1 MVAVSHMIFFQL
13 SSMLFWCSRCTGYRP
28 ILDAFKVFAKADPAA
43 YTEESIAASKGLQN
57 GQSANGAVENGHAE
71 NGHATNGHA
80 THGHGI
86 DEHDTNGHVANG
98 QDTNTGNCDGHDETS
113 KGTVKELVKACK
125 SKDGK
130 VMHCSNA
137 VSALS
142 YHCVH
147 RQRHSW
153 VFRTA
158 DLDLPNV
165 YFVIPAAVHHISPAC
180 SRIVAGI

>member
-57 GQSANGAVENGHAE
+57 GQSAKGDVENGHAE

-98 QDTNTGNCDGHDETS
+98 QDTSNGNCDGHDGTS

-142 YHCVH
+142 CHCVQ
-147 RQRHSW
+147 RQRHGW

-158 DLDLPNV
+158 D
-165 YFVIPAAVHHISPAC
+165 
-180 SRIVAGI
+180 